1 MCSWPN
7 SWCRWSLP
15 CLPGKPG
22 LSSHSQACVPR
33 PPGLEQQQPLLLAPA
48 LARSLAPPTCTGS
61 PGLFLGTVPS
71 TVRSSSHKRVSAAW
85 CYVQNGPSRENPQ
98 RLPVVLQW
106 RFHVESC
113 SESLSL
119 PRKVTCLQ
127 LWSQF
132 FQCLGPRTHQCAG
145 RGGRNFS
152 PVPATLLVVAR
163 PRKRQ
168 KQNGTREAAP
178 GQLSRT
184 ALGWEDK
191 EDWPGLPCGN
201 RSRYKRWR
209 DRLPAPSVGLLLLPW
224 NT

>member
-1 MCSWPN
+1 MVPALPLRKAWPEQSQPSLCASAPRPGAAAAPPAGFCPGPESSTAHLHREPRPLPRHCPQHCPHLPAQARLCSTVL
-7 SWCRWSLP
+7 RAERSL
-15 CLPGKPG
+15 LGKPPE
-22 LSSHSQACVPR
+22 V
-33 PPGLEQQQPLLLAPA
+33 
-48 LARSLAPPTCTGS
+48 TC
-61 PGLFLGTVPS
+61 
-71 TVRSSSHKRVSAAW
+71 
-85 CYVQNGPSRENPQ
+85 
-98 RLPVVLQW
+98 VLQW

-132 FQCLGPRTHQCAG
+132 FQCLGPRTHRCAG